1 MVRRDIQFIP
11 YHFYH
16 IYNRGNNR
24 ESIFIEDENY
34 IHFLNRLHHYFDP
47 VNIDLPAYCLMPNH
61 FHLLVSPQKVIDLS
75 NIMRSFSISYAKAFN
90 KWCHRVGHVFQG
102 NFQTHPI
109 ERDGYLSHICRYIHL
124 NPLKGGLVSM
134 PDQWIFSDY
143 REWISNNEEDK
154 PGIRLRN
161 ELFGKGEDY
170 KKFVMDFADE
180 QRVQKELEKVLSISD
195 F

>member
-1 MVRRDIQFIP
+1 
-11 YHFYH
+11 
-16 IYNRGNNR
+16 
-24 ESIFIEDENY
+24 
-34 IHFLNRLHHYFDP
+34 
-47 VNIDLPAYCLMPNH
+47 MPNH

-90 KWCHRVGHVFQG
+90 KWRHRVGHVFQG

-124 NPLKGGLVSM
+124 NPLEGGLVSM

-143 REWISNNEEDK
+143 REWISNSEEDK

-180 QRVQKELEKVLSISD
+180 QRMQKKLEKVLSISD

>member
-1 MVRRDIQFIP
+1 
-11 YHFYH
+11 
-16 IYNRGNNR
+16 
-24 ESIFIEDENY
+24 
-34 IHFLNRLHHYFDP
+34 
-47 VNIDLPAYCLMPNH
+47 
-61 FHLLVSPQKVIDLS
+61 
-75 NIMRSFSISYAKAFN
+75 
-90 KWCHRVGHVFQG
+90 
-102 NFQTHPI
+102 
-109 ERDGYLSHICRYIHL
+109 
-124 NPLKGGLVSM
+124 M